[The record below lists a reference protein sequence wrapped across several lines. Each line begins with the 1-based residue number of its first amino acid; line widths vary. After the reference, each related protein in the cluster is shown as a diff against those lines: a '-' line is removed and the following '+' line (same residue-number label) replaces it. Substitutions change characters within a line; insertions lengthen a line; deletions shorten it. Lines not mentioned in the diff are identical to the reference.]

1 MMGGSAGD
9 PSSYHD
15 GITRRAYYQMH
26 GACPWRRDATT
37 RAWGCGRAALHWD
50 PLPHQHG
57 AGVAAW
63 RHMYMHATCTHRA
76 GDIVI

>member
-50 PLPHQHG
+50 PLPHNTG
-57 AGVAAW
+57 PGSLPGGTC
-63 RHMYMHATCTHRA
+63 TCTHMA